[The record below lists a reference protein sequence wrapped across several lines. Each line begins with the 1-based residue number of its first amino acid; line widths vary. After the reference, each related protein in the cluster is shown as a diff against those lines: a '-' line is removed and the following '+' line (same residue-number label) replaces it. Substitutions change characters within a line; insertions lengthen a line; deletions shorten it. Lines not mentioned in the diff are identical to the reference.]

1 MNPILDPR
9 DFNFNTNVNDSP
21 KDLITLDSTVDIKP
35 FTIMMVQNR
44 TLNRTKKKPLMVLL
58 DTGAKYYSAMK
69 PEYGH
74 LGKIKKITP
83 ITLCT
88 PNNKF
93 ALNKSFKMQFFLREF
108 SESKQI
114 NWTFNILPENSTL
127 PYDFII
133 GRDLMQTL
141 KMDILVY
148 SESKVRWDDLRLP
161 MREVKQ
167 SQIVHDFNALVED
180 YTPPSLTQSKSRWAG
195 CSTEF

>member
-1 MNPILDPR
+1 
-9 DFNFNTNVNDSP
+9 
-21 KDLITLDSTVDIKP
+21 
-35 FTIMMVQNR
+35 
-44 TLNRTKKKPLMVLL
+44 
-58 DTGAKYYSAMK
+58 
-69 PEYGH
+69 
-74 LGKIKKITP
+74 
-83 ITLCT
+83 
-88 PNNKF
+88 
-93 ALNKSFKMQFFLREF
+93 MQFFLREF

-195 CSTEF
+195 STEF